1 LEREDELR
9 LRGSPCQPFLI
20 RGRLPDHV
28 EIEWLW
34 ICCICGVK
42 PWRLA
47 AIESPPWPGI
57 YMAKIALRAV
67 RMMSCCRVLFFLP
80 KRADVKR
87 LEVLGIEGSAASM
100 SSQRLMLSGE
110 KASSGGQKG
119 AGKLLA
125 LSKRQAIKL
134 RERRTHTASDPSS
147 TLQHRYTNNTRIYLT
162 NRIYLDPRKLQIPPI
177 PHAQKRSNTH
187 QDAGPSDV
195 CQ

>member
-1 LEREDELR
+1 MAVDMLHLRCEAMAACSDRIPTLAWHIHGQKCSAGRQDDEL
-9 LRGSPCQPFLI
+9 LSC
-20 RGRLPDHV
+20 
-28 EIEWLW
+28 
-34 ICCICGVK
+34 
-42 PWRLA
+42 
-47 AIESPPWPGI
+47 
-57 YMAKIALRAV
+57 ALF
-67 RMMSCCRVLFFLP
+67 ST